1 MVPCNSR
8 SANENAWRFSHR
20 KMFIS
25 QHLMFRSCLSEIVWF
40 KLQIN
45 SSWRVPILTAT
56 SQRGT
61 FPSIVLQEYASISG
75 KKSKALRGN
84 CEGANYRMDQS
95 CLRFCSAYHDNP
107 TIRIVFIRKKVWPQ
121 GTQPK
126 YLNKLT
132 FALSALSIWVGTCFL
147 F

>member
-1 MVPCNSR
+1 
-8 SANENAWRFSHR
+8 
-20 KMFIS
+20 MFIS

-61 FPSIVLQEYASISG
+61 FPSIVLREYASISG
-75 KKSKALRGN
+75 KKLKALRGN

-107 TIRIVFIRKKVWPQ
+107 TIRIVFIRKKFDHKERNLNISANLLLPSQLSPYGSGPASYSRTNNKVGINW
-121 GTQPK
+121 K
-126 YLNKLT
+126 YIPAKQRL
-132 FALSALSIWVGTCFL
+132 
-147 F
+147 